1 MVKTSIIFDHRNR
14 KRKDGTAPLEVRIA
28 YAHKTYYI
36 NTGIYVCEQNFV
48 GGAIVSQY
56 DAEQLNERLQ
66 IVYKKILG
74 ELNRYAKL
82 EQVPNIE
89 EIRRKINV
97 LCEANEKENS
107 ALIDF
112 CEEQEGIMQL
122 RGGTLAHYRT
132 MRLRLIESNILT
144 RWSDLTTENICK
156 WDAWLHKLKKP
167 LSRAEKMAGE
177 QEKYI
182 SDGAV
187 YTYHKCLKAILNRA
201 VLFGKIEYNPYD
213 RLRGQFKR
221 GDKENVEFLTIPEM
235 KAIESLHPVK
245 GSMMAIAR
253 DLFVFQMHTG
263 LSYADTQAFDFDSY
277 RRMDDGH
284 WVNVGCRVKT
294 GVQYV
299 TRLSTECERILQK
312 YNWSLP
318 KLNNADYNHCLK
330 ALGAAVGIEK
340 PLHSHLAR
348 HSFATKMTA
357 QGVNIQTVAK
367 MLGHSN
373 ITQTQRYA
381 KVLPDTVYDAFRD
394 VEKQDAKLKKKK

>member
-1 MVKTSIIFDHRNR
+1 
-14 KRKDGTAPLEVRIA
+14 
-28 YAHKTYYI
+28 
-36 NTGIYVCEQNFV
+36 
-48 GGAIVSQY
+48 
-56 DAEQLNERLQ
+56 
-66 IVYKKILG
+66 
-74 ELNRYAKL
+74 
-82 EQVPNIE
+82 
-89 EIRRKINV
+89 
-97 LCEANEKENS
+97 
-107 ALIDF
+107 
-112 CEEQEGIMQL
+112 
-122 RGGTLAHYRT
+122 
-132 MRLRLIESNILT
+132 
-144 RWSDLTTENICK
+144 
-156 WDAWLHKLKKP
+156 
-167 LSRAEKMAGE
+167 MAGE

-221 GDKENVEFLTIPEM
+221 GDKESVEYLTIPEM

-318 KLNNADYNHCLK
+318 KLGNADYNHCLK

-394 VEKQDAKLKKKK
+394 VERQDAKLKKKK